1 MILSLTYYFSS
12 LLIWRLWKRS
22 IWTKMRIEDIRA
34 SPLNT
39 SPGPFS
45 IWPKKETFQMVK
57 LESMKPKSKSWGNPV
72 WCLVSP
78 PPHATTCE
86 LDRYPSL
93 LLGHSRPSHK
103 VQVPRLLLLSGTVR
117 RPVFHF
123 SLLSWI
129 FPLIYQVAEVWTS
142 MKSEHLKARL
152 GAYFHRLPPSTLVK
166 EYDSILCWQRMP
178 AS

>member
-1 MILSLTYYFSS
+1 
-12 LLIWRLWKRS
+12 
-22 IWTKMRIEDIRA
+22 
-34 SPLNT
+34 
-39 SPGPFS
+39 
-45 IWPKKETFQMVK
+45 MVK

-72 WCLVSP
+72 WCLV

-142 MKSEHLKARL
+142 MKSEHLKGRL

-166 EYDSILCWQRMP
+166 SMLAYYAGKGCQHLSKDFVSIRCRHTMPEMPAYYASILQIKPYFLRCWHTMP
-178 AS
+178 T